1 MEIKLVNGG
10 SDALKIPVMQ
20 NKLALKEGDALMLY
34 VEKLP
39 DAEPEALIPIAKPTS
54 APATKRRKTG
64 KSAECG

>member
-20 NKLALKEGDALMLY
+20 NKVALKEGDLLMLY

-39 DAEPEALIPIAKPTS
+39 DAAPEALIPFAKPTG

>member
-1 MEIKLVNGG
+1 
-10 SDALKIPVMQ
+10 MQ
-20 NKLALKEGDALMLY
+20 NTVALKEGDALMLY